1 MTLKD
6 KPITDPGD
14 DGTLTPE
21 IRAIIGVYAVFTQIQ
36 SAIEAIES
44 EDGMTDSARRL
55 LIRLDR
61 PYRMGELAQVTKLL
75 PSTVTA
81 QVDVLEGLELVERQ
95 RDPTD
100 RRAWVLSLTPKGESL
115 REDLVKKAGELFHD
129 VTGFDD
135 AETTAF
141 AILTDKAR
149 RNILDTILDGSS
161 SC

>member
-135 AETTAF
+135 AETKAF
-141 AILTDKAR
+141 AVLTDKAR
-149 RNILDTILDGSS
+149 KNILDTILDGSS